1 MACAAKAIPKSM
13 FTTEIANLPGTR
25 PITSAISNTT
35 MTAKLTASIT
45 QKIYTTHQVF
55 PCTALVNKMI
65 EAIALGP
72 AIKGMPRAKTDG
84 SLSSY

>member
-1 MACAAKAIPKSM
+1 MI
-13 FTTEIANLPGTR
+13 
-25 PITSAISNTT
+25 SAILNTT

-45 QKIYTTHQVF
+45 QKIYRTHEVF
-55 PCTALVNKMI
+55 QCTALVNKII

-84 SLSSY
+84 SLSSCLISLPL